1 MRLSKKRQCHVKTAS
16 TICKQIQNGIAVS
29 VNTTLKEHTLQILA
43 IKEKGRKI
51 MKISVIIPYK
61 PEYETDHLAARC
73 LKSVMSQDFNVIYLV
88 DFDGKGVSFMR
99 NQGIES
105 AIKAGSDYITFLDAD
120 DTYAPDAYEQIVSAI
135 SEEPDEP
142 IIQLNHVREFPDGRT
157 QQRMWNRRGTYTLD
171 NLPQLWVSSCNKV
184 IKADLIKDIRF
195 IEGLNHGE
203 DELFILN
210 CLAKARRLYHSERIA
225 LHYHKDNPNS
235 LSTVTSLEDLIGEQ
249 KALCEFAENHKD
261 DPELLRAVRQRQSE
275 LWNNACYKRVFG
287 GT

>member
-1 MRLSKKRQCHVKTAS
+1 
-16 TICKQIQNGIAVS
+16 
-29 VNTTLKEHTLQILA
+29 
-43 IKEKGRKI
+43 

-73 LKSVMSQDFNVIYLV
+73 LKSVMSQNFNVIYLV

-142 IIQLNHVREFPDGRT
+142 IIQMNHVREFPDGRT

-184 IKADLIKDIRF
+184 IKAELIKDIRF
-195 IEGLNHGE
+195 VEGLNHGE
-203 DELFILN
+203 DEIFILG

-235 LSTVTSLEDLIGEQ
+235 LSTVTSLNDLIGEQ
-249 KALCEFAENHKD
+249 GALLDFLIEHKD
-261 DPELLRAVRQRQSE
+261 DAELLRAIRQRQTE

-287 GT
+287 GA

>member
-1 MRLSKKRQCHVKTAS
+1 
-16 TICKQIQNGIAVS
+16 
-29 VNTTLKEHTLQILA
+29 
-43 IKEKGRKI
+43 

-61 PEYETDHLAARC
+61 PDERIAHLSLNARC
-73 LKSVMSQDFNVIYLV
+73 LDSVIDQEFNIIYLV
-88 DFDGKGVSFMR
+88 DYDGKGVSFMR

-105 AIKAGSDYITFLDAD
+105 ALRAGSDYITFLDAD

-135 SEEPDEP
+135 SEAPDES
-142 IIQLNHVREFPDGRT
+142 IIQMNHVREFPDGRT

-195 IEGLNHGE
+195 INGLNHGE
-203 DELFILN
+203 DEIFILN

-235 LSTVTSLEDLIGEQ
+235 LSTTTDIKDLALDQNELTFFALE
-249 KALCEFAENHKD
+249 HKD
-261 DPELLRAVRQRQSE
+261 DPELLRAIRQRQTE

-287 GT
+287 GAE

>member
-1 MRLSKKRQCHVKTAS
+1 
-16 TICKQIQNGIAVS
+16 
-29 VNTTLKEHTLQILA
+29 
-43 IKEKGRKI
+43 

-61 PEYETDHLAARC
+61 PAEETAGLLGRC
-73 LKSVMSQDFNVIYLV
+73 LNSVFNQDFNIIYLV
-88 DFDGKGVSFMR
+88 DFDGKGVSVMR

-105 AIKAGSDYITFLDAD
+105 ALKAGSDYITFLDAD
-120 DTYAPDAYEQIVSAI
+120 DTYAPDAYEQILSAI
-135 SEEPDEP
+135 REAPDEP
-142 IIQLNHVREFPDGRT
+142 IIQMNHVREFPDGRT

-195 IEGLNHGE
+195 INGLNHGE
-203 DELFILN
+203 DELFILE
-210 CLAKARRLYHSERIA
+210 CLEKARRLYHSERIA

-235 LSTVTSLEDLIGEQ
+235 LSTTTTLFDLVDEQ
-249 KALCEFAENHKD
+249 TNLLLFADKHKD

-287 GT
+287 G

>member
-1 MRLSKKRQCHVKTAS
+1 
-16 TICKQIQNGIAVS
+16 
-29 VNTTLKEHTLQILA
+29 
-43 IKEKGRKI
+43 

-61 PEYETDHLAARC
+61 PDERIAHLSLNARC
-73 LKSVMSQDFNVIYLV
+73 LDSVIDQEFNIIYLV
-88 DFDGKGVSFMR
+88 DHDGKGVSFMR

-105 AIKAGSDYITFLDAD
+105 ALRAGSDYITFLDAD
-120 DTYAPDAYEQIVSAI
+120 DTYAPDAYEQIMSAI
-135 SEEPDEP
+135 SEAPDEP

-171 NLPQLWVSSCNKV
+171 NLPQLWVSSCNKA

-195 IEGLNHGE
+195 IDGLNHGE
-203 DELFILN
+203 DELFILE

-235 LSTVTSLEDLIGEQ
+235 LSTTTTPGYLFMEQ
-249 KALCEFAENHKD
+249 KALIDFMAVHLD

-287 GT
+287 GA

>member
-1 MRLSKKRQCHVKTAS
+1 
-16 TICKQIQNGIAVS
+16 
-29 VNTTLKEHTLQILA
+29 
-43 IKEKGRKI
+43 

-73 LKSVMSQDFNVIYLV
+73 LKSVMSQNFNVIYLV

-105 AIKAGSDYITFLDAD
+105 ALRAGSDYITFLDAD

-142 IIQLNHVREFPDGRT
+142 IIQMNHVREFPDGRT

-203 DELFILN
+203 DEIFILN

-235 LSTVTSLEDLIGEQ
+235 LSTVTSLNDLIAEQ
-249 KALCEFAENHKD
+249 GALLDFLIEHKD
-261 DPELLRAVRQRQSE
+261 DAELLRAIRQRQTE

-287 GT
+287 GA

>member
-1 MRLSKKRQCHVKTAS
+1 
-16 TICKQIQNGIAVS
+16 
-29 VNTTLKEHTLQILA
+29 
-43 IKEKGRKI
+43 

-88 DFDGKGVSFMR
+88 DFDGEGVSFMR

-120 DTYAPDAYEQIVSAI
+120 DTYAPDAYEQIMSAI
-135 SEEPDEP
+135 SEAPDEP

-195 IEGLNHGE
+195 INGLNHGE
-203 DELFILN
+203 DELFILE
-210 CLAKARRLYHSERIA
+210 CLAKARSGRASEPS
-225 LHYHKDNPNS
+225 PNIQ
-235 LSTVTSLEDLIGEQ
+235 E
-249 KALCEFAENHKD
+249 
-261 DPELLRAVRQRQSE
+261 
-275 LWNNACYKRVFG
+275 
-287 GT
+287 

>member
-1 MRLSKKRQCHVKTAS
+1 
-16 TICKQIQNGIAVS
+16 
-29 VNTTLKEHTLQILA
+29 
-43 IKEKGRKI
+43 

-61 PEYETDHLAARC
+61 NEPETAELAGRC
-73 LKSVMSQDFNVIYLV
+73 LKSVMSQNFDIHYLV
-88 DFDGKGVSFMR
+88 DFDGKGVSVMR

-105 AIKAGSDYITFLDAD
+105 ALKAGADYITFLDAD
-120 DTYAPDAYEQIVSAI
+120 DTYAPDAYEQILSAI
-135 SEEPDEP
+135 SEAPDEP

-203 DELFILN
+203 DEIFILS

-249 KALCEFAENHKD
+249 EALCEFAEKHKD

-287 GT
+287 GAL

>member
-1 MRLSKKRQCHVKTAS
+1 M
-16 TICKQIQNGIAVS
+16 
-29 VNTTLKEHTLQILA
+29 
-43 IKEKGRKI
+43 

-61 PEYETDHLAARC
+61 PDEETARLAARC
-73 LKSVMSQDFNVIYLV
+73 LESVIGHGFNVIYLV
-88 DFDGKGVSFMR
+88 DFDRKGVSFMR

-105 AIKAGSDYITFLDAD
+105 SIIAGSDYITFLDAD

-142 IIQLNHVREFPDGRT
+142 IIQMNHVREFPDGRT

-195 IEGLNHGE
+195 INGLNHGE
-203 DELFILN
+203 DELFILE

-235 LSTVTSLEDLIGEQ
+235 LSTVTSLYDLLREQ
-249 KALCEFAENHKD
+249 EHLCYFAEKHKD
-261 DPELLRAVRQRQSE
+261 DSELLRAIRQRQTE

-287 GT
+287 GAM